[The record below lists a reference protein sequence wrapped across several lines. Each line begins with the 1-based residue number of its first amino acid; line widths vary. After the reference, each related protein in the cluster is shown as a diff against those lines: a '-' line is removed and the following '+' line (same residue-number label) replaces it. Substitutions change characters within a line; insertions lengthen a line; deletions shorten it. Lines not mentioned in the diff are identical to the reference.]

1 MNIEARVTSLT
12 KSNAGVS
19 AKAFREKNV
28 FYSLAG
34 QIIFAINLMLPVT
47 NNAYR
52 RYFIVIKGEW
62 KFDLK
67 NCQAEEENL
76 DENLGLKF
84 TFVSLLWWNY
94 FRIAPKFICGQYS
107 YTELTMFSIIHSINV
122 LGIMYCQGVA
132 FLL

>member
-19 AKAFREKNV
+19 AKAFREKYV

-84 TFVSLLWWNY
+84 TFIVAMMKLFPHRSEIYMW
-94 FRIAPKFICGQYS
+94 
-107 YTELTMFSIIHSINV
+107 SI
-122 LGIMYCQGVA
+122 
-132 FLL
+132 